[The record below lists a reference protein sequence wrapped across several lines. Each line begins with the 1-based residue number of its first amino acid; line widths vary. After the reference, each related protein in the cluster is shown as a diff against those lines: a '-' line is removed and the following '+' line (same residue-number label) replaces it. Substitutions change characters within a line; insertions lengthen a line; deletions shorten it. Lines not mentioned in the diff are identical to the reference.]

1 MKGRHLPHADYYP
14 NGTVRTYLFVTS
26 LIQVL
31 WDTARDSNISYRTT
45 VNPVNVWGNRL
56 PNGSWT
62 GFLGELQR
70 NESDVSFTLFS
81 PTVDRNQLAD
91 ASDPVWY
98 EEVVILGGFSEAS
111 AHQMSI
117 FGSFTVFGLEVWLT
131 LLGCLIA
138 LPFVASLAPNSEH
151 TFLYNLNNFAFR
163 LLATVFL
170 ESSPRTPRQVS
181 ARIVIAFWWLAML
194 VLTNVFSAEM
204 KAALTVRQP
213 SGHRVESA
221 SDLAHRDD
229 VKAYT
234 MHGTVY
240 HLLLAYSPRED
251 DRQVA
256 SKLTP
261 NFRVH
266 YHRLYSPAVLDE
278 VANGRAVIIAD
289 RTSAAYQI
297 TKACHSYPGHEFY
310 FGRERLFS
318 HMMVI
323 YYGRHRHPQ
332 LTSVMKKWNTRMNWL
347 IGAGVLNKWHDDTES
362 LAGDFSRCPK
372 VRMGEAEQ
380 LDFEHHQPIFILFL
394 AGHALALVALLAEVT
409 VSRIAAPSATSRRPL
424 RIRRTYVRRI
434 NSVAISP

>member
-1 MKGRHLPHADYYP
+1 MGSIPILTCK
-14 NGTVRTYLFVTS
+14 N
-26 LIQVL
+26 
-31 WDTARDSNISYRTT
+31 SYRTT

-81 PTVDRNQLAD
+81 PTVDRQQLAD

-131 LLGCLIA
+131 LLGCLVV

-151 TFLYNLNNFAFR
+151 AFSYNLNNFAFR
-163 LLATVFL
+163 LLAVVFL

-181 ARIVIAFWWLAML
+181 ARIVVAFWWLAML

-251 DRQVA
+251 DRKVA

-261 NFRVH
+261 QLPRP
-266 YHRLYSPAVLDE
+266 LPPPLLA
-278 VANGRAVIIAD
+278 GRAG
-289 RTSAAYQI
+289 RSGQR
-297 TKACHSYPGHEFY
+297 PGGHHCRPDV
-310 FGRERLFS
+310 GCVPDHQGL
-318 HMMVI
+318 
-323 YYGRHRHPQ
+323 PQ
-332 LTSVMKKWNTRMNWL
+332 LPR
-347 IGAGVLNKWHDDTES
+347 ARVLLRS
-362 LAGDFSRCPK
+362 ASASSR
-372 VRMGEAEQ
+372 
-380 LDFEHHQPIFILFL
+380 
-394 AGHALALVALLAEVT
+394 T
-409 VSRIAAPSATSRRPL
+409 
-424 RIRRTYVRRI
+424 
-434 NSVAISP
+434 

>member
-1 MKGRHLPHADYYP
+1 FYP
-14 NGTVRTYLFVTS
+14 NGTVRTYLFATS

-45 VNPVNVWGNRL
+45 VSPVNVWGNRL

-81 PTVDRNQLAD
+81 PTVDRNKLAD
-91 ASDPVWY
+91 ASDPVWH
-98 EEVVILGGFSEAS
+98 EEAVILGGFSEAS
-111 AHQMSI
+111 AHQISI
-117 FGSFTVFGLEVWLT
+117 TGSFTVFGLEV
-131 LLGCLIA
+131 A
-138 LPFVASLAPNSEH
+138 
-151 TFLYNLNNFAFR
+151 
-163 LLATVFL
+163 
-170 ESSPRTPRQVS
+170 SPRTPRQVS

-194 VLTNVFSAEM
+194 VLTNFFSAEM

-221 SDLAHRDD
+221 ADLAARDD
-229 VKAYT
+229 VNAYT

-240 HLLLAYSPRED
+240 HLLLAYSPRDD
-251 DRQVA
+251 DRKVA

-261 NFRVH
+261 SFRVH
-266 YHRLYSPAVLDE
+266 YRRLYSPAVLDE

-297 TKACHSYPGHEFY
+297 ARACHSYPGHEFY

-323 YYGRHRHPQ
+323 YYGRHRDPK
-332 LTSVMKKWNTRMNWL
+332 LTDVMKKWNTRMNWL
-347 IGAGVLNKWHDDTES
+347 TGAGVLNKWHDDTES
-362 LAGDFSRCPK
+362 LAGQLSRCPK
-372 VRMGEAEQ
+372 IRMGEAEQ
-380 LDFEHHQPIFILFL
+380 LDFEHHQPIFVLFL
-394 AGHALALVALLAEVT
+394 AGQALALVALLAEVA
-409 VSRIAAPSATSRRPL
+409 VNGIAAPSATSRRPL
-424 RIRRTYVRRI
+424 RIPRTYVRRI
-434 NSVAISP
+434 NNVAIAPQWDTKAKH